1 MEDEIRFDL
10 ASVTKN
16 SARMA
21 LDCHKKGYGEII
33 IPEHEYWSDTRRNS
47 AKIALLRS
55 NGSGIA
61 AAANINVHPE
71 REGEARIIAISV
83 SPAHQNKGLGV
94 QLLQELQAVYS
105 DLWLTI
111 SLTAKSKAMLA
122 TALKSGLDISTDRAE
137 IERRFSGLSGIYTDD
152 RVLMTTDGIQEH
164 DFYAKLL
171 SRRGLDHFPTF
182 YRPGSRHKYPYPQV
196 LAKASHNV
204 SS

>member
-61 AAANINVHPE
+61 AIANINIHPE
-71 REGEARIIAISV
+71 RDGEARIIAISV
-83 SPAHQNKGLGV
+83 DPAFQNRGLGV
-94 QLLQELQAVYS
+94 RLLQELQNIYPGV
-105 DLWLTI
+105 WMTI
-111 SLTAKSKAMLA
+111 SLTSKSKAMLA
-122 TALKSGLDISTDRAE
+122 TALKSGFDISTERAE
-137 IERRFSGLSGIYTDD
+137 IESRFSGLPGVYTDD

-171 SRRGLDHFPTF
+171 SRRGIDHFPTF
-182 YRPGSRHKYPYPQV
+182 YRPGSRNKYPYPQV
-196 LAKASHNV
+196 LAKASHIV
-204 SS
+204 IS